1 MPGVTRAVHQEVEV
15 RGRTCAANRA
25 VWTLSSAD
33 ENVILGNCWKALD
46 LSTKV

>member
-33 ENVILGNCWKALD
+33 ENVIRAGKL
-46 LSTKV
+46 